1 MTKQEQDILHE
12 YKETVCVFVRISKNL
27 YFSTHFCNVLLK
39 RARRFFISC
48 LRRRVGKI
56 RSSKHTRLVVKMT
69 GSDVIQSKHGWGTA
83 SRNQT
88 AHNMESVQSQ
98 QSRGSIRISSVLPA
112 YCSITYLSLL
122 KLQFRSTFVY
132 CRILTEG

>member
-56 RSSKHTRLVVKMT
+56 REQTHTISCKNDRIRWDIVKT
-69 GSDVIQSKHGWGTA
+69 WVGDRQS
-83 SRNQT
+83 
-88 AHNMESVQSQ
+88 
-98 QSRGSIRISSVLPA
+98 
-112 YCSITYLSLL
+112 
-122 KLQFRSTFVY
+122 
-132 CRILTEG
+132 